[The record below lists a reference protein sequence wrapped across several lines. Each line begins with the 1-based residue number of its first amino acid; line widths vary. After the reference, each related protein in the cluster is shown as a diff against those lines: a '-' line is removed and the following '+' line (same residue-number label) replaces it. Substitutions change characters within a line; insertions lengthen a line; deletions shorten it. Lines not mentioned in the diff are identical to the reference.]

1 MQILA
6 RVSVAAGLLAA
17 AGAAAVIV
25 AFDGRTPDNV
35 SAIAEPVID
44 DEPAAMVASDDP
56 PPEAPAV
63 IVEAPDGS
71 DGGATWLPPG
81 YVETLS
87 RDQTDDL
94 ATLVEAW
101 MTNHDQPAIDYK
113 RGVTFV
119 ESEED
124 RGDDGPY
131 PKSAAPEAIHACGS
145 QALWLRDYIQK
156 RIANNELSCWNN
168 ICSYGGMEYA
178 PSGTLVFKEIN
189 GAWTLIA
196 WTQVYEAAL
205 VQDAVDKN
213 YRDVIAGLIK
223 LRGAQCAGE
232 PPGNS

>member
-6 RVSVAAGLLAA
+6 RVSVAAGLVAA
-17 AGAAAVIV
+17 TG
-25 AFDGRTPDNV
+25 
-35 SAIAEPVID
+35 AIAFLAVHRGARAEAPTIAAPMID
-44 DEPAAMVASDDP
+44 DEPAAVVAAEDE

-81 YVETLS
+81 YVETLP
-87 RDQTDDL
+87 RDKTDDL

-101 MTNHDQPAIDYK
+101 MTNHDSPAIDYQ
-113 RGVTFV
+113 RGVIFV

-131 PKSAAPEAIHACGS
+131 PKSAASEAIHACGS

-168 ICSYGGMEYA
+168 VCSYGGMEYA

-189 GAWTLIA
+189 GVWTLVA

-205 VQDAVDKN
+205 VQDLVDRN
-213 YRDVIAGLIK
+213 YRDVIAGLIR
-223 LRGAQCAGE
+223 LRDTRCAGE
-232 PPGNS
+232 PAGNY